1 MLDMTDFDD
10 QPPLGYL
17 LHRLATALR
26 AEVTS
31 SALEPLGLSFPQYIC
46 MRILSRSPGR
56 SNAELARD
64 VMVSPQAM
72 NMVVRSL
79 QERDLVNRPAEVLS
93 GRSRPAELTRKGAA
107 LLDRTDEG
115 IRRAEERVLTNLDE
129 RDQRELRRILSALG

>member
-1 MLDMTDFDD
+1 
-10 QPPLGYL
+10 
-17 LHRLATALR
+17 
-26 AEVTS
+26 
-31 SALEPLGLSFPQYIC
+31 LGLSFPQYIC

-79 QERDLVNRPAEVLS
+79 QERGLVNRPTEVSS

-115 IRRAEERVLTNLDE
+115 IRAAEERVLTNLDE
-129 RDQRELRRILSALG
+129 RDQRELRRILAALG